1 MTGGEAARPAGIARP
16 ARWLWRLCLAGLALW
31 AATAFAVVAAAAWM
45 QHLHGQGRSLEQPVD
60 AAIVLGAGIDPD
72 LLAAFSSRRR
82 VAAGVALLRE
92 GKARQLIMSGGSSDP
107 QGPSS
112 AELMRDYALT
122 LGAPPDAV
130 LVEGRSGSTLQNLL
144 FSFPL
149 AEQHGWQRLA
159 LVTDHAHL
167 LRAELL
173 AAYFGRPE
181 IGLVA
186 ASGLEREGWEDV
198 AQTIGREALAWWYN
212 LGKVGMWTLLGAL
225 GVPASERGEIVQ

>member
-1 MTGGEAARPAGIARP
+1 MPRVSQTAPASP
-16 ARWLWRLCLAGLALW
+16 ARWLRRLCLVALAVW
-31 AATAFAVVAAAAWM
+31 ALTAVAVVVAAAWM
-45 QHLHGQGRSLEQPVD
+45 QHRHGEGRSLDQPVD

-72 LLAAFSSRRR
+72 QLAAYSSRRR
-82 VAAGVALLRE
+82 VATGVALLRA
-92 GKARQLIMSGGSSDP
+92 GKARHLIMSGANSDP
-107 QGPSS
+107 DGPSG

-122 LGAPPDAV
+122 LGAPPEAV

-149 AEQHGWQRLA
+149 AEQHGFQRLA

-186 ASGLEREGWEDV
+186 APGLEREGWEDI

-212 LGKVGMWTLLGAL
+212 LGKVGMWSLLGAL
-225 GVPASERGEIVQ
+225 GMPPDERGEIVQ